1 MAKKL
6 GGLGRGM
13 DALLGGSE
21 PEVKGSSS
29 LDEIPLSEIEANP
42 DQPRKNFDADAMLE
56 LSESIKQHGVI
67 QPITLRKVADH
78 KYQIIAGE
86 RRYRASTMAGKDSIP
101 AYVIDASDELVME
114 MALIEN
120 IQREDLNSIEVALSY
135 QNLMDVCNYTQEQL
149 AERVGKKRATVSN
162 YLRLL
167 RLPGNIQVGIKDK
180 KIDMGHARALLS
192 VEDPVKQLE
201 IYDAIQRD
209 GLSVRK
215 VEELIRGLNE
225 ENEEDGSTT
234 GGGGGKT
241 GGGASLPDE
250 YVLLKDVLTDMFGQK
265 VDLVRN
271 AKGKGKITIPFS
283 NDEQFEKIMEIFD
296 SVQKR

>member
-1 MAKKL
+1 
-6 GGLGRGM
+6 
-13 DALLGGSE
+13 
-21 PEVKGSSS
+21 
-29 LDEIPLSEIEANP
+29 
-42 DQPRKNFDADAMLE
+42 MLE

-215 VEELIRGLNE
+215 VEELVRGLNE